1 MSPISFLSIFGL
13 DPLFST
19 LRIFHVSAK
28 TFKKQM
34 HNSCQL
40 RPWVDC
46 QNPILAL
53 IIFYDGQSYGK

>member
-1 MSPISFLSIFGL
+1 
-13 DPLFST
+13 
-19 LRIFHVSAK
+19 
-28 TFKKQM
+28 M

-46 QNPILAL
+46 QNPVLAL